1 MDFFQTILVAM
12 TTPNELI
19 VKLQGIPLYVLGIY
33 TSVCFF
39 TILLNIQTT
48 FKRKLVYISTFGILG
63 NLITFFI
70 PSSYA
75 IFISLL
81 FWPILTYSI
90 LKTTVL
96 KSILSE
102 VATFSI
108 TSILDFIFSNI
119 AFNFFHISFEELISV
134 PVYKLLSS
142 LGINITLY
150 LISRAIKYFKINIEV
165 FDNMHKKT
173 KILLITNLTLIILV
187 IAMQFYLVIYYVNTM
202 PILITVISNL
212 VLISYFIVSI
222 YSIINTSKLEVTTRD
237 LEGTKLNLYSLQVLH
252 DTVRTFKHDFDNI
265 INGIGGYIRNE
276 DMEGL
281 TKYYN
286 QLLEDCHKTNN
297 LYSLNPKVINHP
309 AIYNLLATKYYIAD
323 ELNIQ
328 INLDIFL
335 DLNEFE
341 QHMKIYE
348 FTRILGI
355 LLDNAIEAAK
365 DCEKKIINVIFRKED
380 SKHRIV
386 AIIENTYSNKN
397 VDIDKIFE
405 KGVSSKSKETNSG
418 LGLWKIRQ
426 ILKKNN
432 NLNLFTSKTQDLF
445 KQQFEIYY

>member
-19 VKLQGIPLYVLGIY
+19 VKLQGIPLNFISVLIPMILFTTILDIETIFRRKLIY
-33 TSVCFF
+33 TIVAG
-39 TILLNIQTT
+39 IVANL
-48 FKRKLVYISTFGILG
+48 STF
-63 NLITFFI
+63 LI
-70 PSSYA
+70 PNNYA
-75 IFISLL
+75 IFINMII
-81 FWPILTYSI
+81 WPMLIYFI
-90 LKTTVL
+90 LKTTIL

-102 VATFSI
+102 IITFGF
-108 TSILDFIFSNI
+108 TSILELMCTNI
-119 AFNFFHISFEELISV
+119 VFNVFQITIEQLISI
-134 PVYKLLSS
+134 PLYKLLTSIS
-142 LGINITLY
+142 TYISIALLTLV
-150 LISRAIKYFKINIEV
+150 IKYFKVNIQV

-173 KILLITNLTLIILV
+173 KTLLITNLILMMII
-187 IAMQFYLVIYYVNTM
+187 ISAQFYLVIYYSNIM
-202 PILITVISNL
+202 PLFITIISILS
-212 VLISYFIVSI
+212 LIAYFIISI
-222 YSIINTSKLEVTTRD
+222 YSIVSSSKLEVTTRD

-348 FTRILGI
+348 FTRILCI